1 MQFSSFIT
9 NKIIKKLIEWDPE
22 LWWVDI
28 LHNSNSNFFKDLQ
41 NLLNS
46 YKNHID
52 IIFYRNDEQIY
63 FIKHGTE
70 NPCHT
75 FRVDGVTFYII
86 IK

>member
-28 LHNSNSNFFKDLQ
+28 LHNSNFNFFKDLQ

-46 YKNHID
+46 YKNHILYS
-52 IIFYRNDEQIY
+52 IVMMNKYISLNMEQKILV
-63 FIKHGTE
+63 ILLG
-70 NPCHT
+70 
-75 FRVDGVTFYII
+75 
-86 IK
+86 